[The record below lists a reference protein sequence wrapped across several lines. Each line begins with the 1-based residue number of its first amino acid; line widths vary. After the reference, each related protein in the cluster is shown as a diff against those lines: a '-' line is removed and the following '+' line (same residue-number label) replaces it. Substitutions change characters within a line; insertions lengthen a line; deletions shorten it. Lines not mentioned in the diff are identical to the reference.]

1 MNAMDIQSGVV
12 GCGVFP
18 TRLQVFVKV
27 WTAQTRPAAHARFLF
42 NPKVPNKN
50 AKGGAPSRPVGV
62 RSWRAWRILIVQA
75 QPGLF
80 RLTRRV
86 AYHE

>member
-1 MNAMDIQSGVV
+1 MDIQSGVV

-27 WTAQTRPAAHARFLF
+27 WTAQTRPAAHAGFLF

-62 RSWRAWRILIVQA
+62 CSGGGAELA
-75 QPGLF
+75 
-80 RLTRRV
+80 RLAHFNSIWPLMV
-86 AYHE
+86 H